1 GATAQDRGGALRAAR
16 DRLFLHPGR
25 ADHRPPPGRREE
37 AARRSQSPG
46 GRRQHGARRGAS
58 PGRRQDRRLG
68 DRPRS
73 RGRPGRRRDRGGGY
87 ARASRPG
94 LGLVHGQVPPRS
106 ASSRQRQGRRGPL
119 LTPPLGSTPATETAA
134 TAGGGSR
141 SSARVFYG
149 WVIVAGAFVVLFMAY
164 GVQYSFG
171 IFFSAMLD
179 EFHWS
184 RAGLAGAFSLYT
196 FTYCAFGLLA
206 GRLTDR
212 WGPRA
217 VIAVGAGFLG
227 VGLTAMSGV
236 SQVWHPYVLYGLVA
250 AVGMSTAYVPCS
262 ATVARWF
269 VRRRGLAVGLA
280 SGGMA
285 L

>member
-134 TAGGGSR
+134 TAGGG
-141 SSARVFYG
+141 
-149 WVIVAGAFVVLFMAY
+149 
-164 GVQYSFG
+164 
-171 IFFSAMLD
+171 
-179 EFHWS
+179 
-184 RAGLAGAFSLYT
+184 
-196 FTYCAFGLLA
+196 
-206 GRLTDR
+206 
-212 WGPRA
+212 
-217 VIAVGAGFLG
+217 FLG

-285 L
+285 LGTLLMPLVANGLTVRIGW